1 MSIMNTISVRI
12 LVVKNI
18 LIPKKTVFRL
28 KIKQLETTNV
38 ASLVL
43 VLSLTYVLKRWTI
56 IIVFAVNLQ

>member
-1 MSIMNTISVRI
+1 MNTISVRI

-18 LIPKKTVFRL
+18 LIPKKKVFRL

-43 VLSLTYVLKRWTI
+43 VLSLTYVLKRRTI

>member
-1 MSIMNTISVRI
+1 MNTISVRI

-18 LIPKKTVFRL
+18 LIPKKKVFRL

>member
-18 LIPKKTVFRL
+18 LIPKKKVFRL

>member
-1 MSIMNTISVRI
+1 MNTISVRI